1 VGTVNEPRYINA
13 NGLKDTLDY
22 YISEAGWTA
31 AHNEALTWV
40 KDEFIDAEPTA
51 DVAPVVHGHW
61 IAIAADVHRCSNC
74 DQLVRTKD
82 IVPYLFCNVC
92 GAKMDESEDKNDV

>member
-1 VGTVNEPRYINA
+1 MNEPRYINA

-22 YISEAGWTA
+22 YIGEAGWTA

-61 IAIAADVHRCSNC
+61 ENKYERYYIFFGTCSVCKHVCQENNIC
-74 DQLVRTKD
+74 G
-82 IVPYLFCNVC
+82 NC
-92 GAKMDESEDKNDV
+92 GAIMDEREDKNDV